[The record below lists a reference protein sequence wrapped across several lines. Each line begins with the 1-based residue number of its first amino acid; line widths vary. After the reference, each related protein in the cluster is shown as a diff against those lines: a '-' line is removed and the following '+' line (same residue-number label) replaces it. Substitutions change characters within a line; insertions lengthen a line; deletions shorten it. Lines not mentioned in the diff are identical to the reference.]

1 VPCWSDCIAGGAAVE
16 AGGNVVAHGRQLQVA
31 VLLFQAAKR
40 EVLSLPLSS
49 NVSFFFLFFRLPV
62 VCPFVLPFFFLNS
75 LPCFKLPR
83 VLSFLSL
90 YFVSSLSILSVLS
103 PFQFSFFFFL
113 LCWRWVVFI
122 GQRERGCPYC
132 CAWGAGLYCLA
143 TVLGWL
149 ASRRGWQG
157 AAPPV
162 SHHEGA
168 WGLGFWQ
175 STHHEGVNEERRRKE

>member
-1 VPCWSDCIAGGAAVE
+1 MARRRRCLAG
-16 AGGNVVAHGRQLQVA
+16 LTTSLA
-31 VLLFQAAKR
+31 VLQWRPVAMLWLTESNSKSRCCCFKRRRERFFLFPSPLVFRFSFSFFVYQWF
-40 EVLSLPLSS
+40 VPLSS
-49 NVSFFFLFFRLPV
+49 L
-62 VCPFVLPFFFLNS
+62 FFLNS

-122 GQRERGCPYC
+122 GQWERGCPY
-132 CAWGAGLYCLA
+132 YCPA

-149 ASRRGWQG
+149 ASGRGWQG

-162 SHHEGA
+162 SHHEGV

-175 STHHEGVNEERRRKE
+175 STHHEGVNEERTRKE

>member
-1 VPCWSDCIAGGAAVE
+1 
-16 AGGNVVAHGRQLQVA
+16 
-31 VLLFQAAKR
+31 
-40 EVLSLPLSS
+40 
-49 NVSFFFLFFRLPV
+49 
-62 VCPFVLPFFFLNS
+62 
-75 LPCFKLPR
+75 
-83 VLSFLSL
+83 
-90 YFVSSLSILSVLS
+90 
-103 PFQFSFFFFL
+103 
-113 LCWRWVVFI
+113 VVFI

-132 CAWGAGLYCLA
+132 CAWGAGLYCPA

-149 ASRRGWQG
+149 ASVRGWQG